1 MNRVVLLIGGNLGNR
16 YDNIIKT
23 IDLIESNIGDIIKKS
38 KIYET
43 EAWGFESENNF
54 LNQVLIVNSNYTPQ
68 QCLIE
73 INKIEEQLERV
84 RESEKWISRT
94 MDIDIL
100 FFNDE
105 IIKTDDLTIPH
116 KHISERLFTL
126 KPLNDLLPDY
136 IHPEYKK
143 TVNELL
149 NKCNDKSGVK
159 VYDKND

>member
-1 MNRVVLLIGGNLGNR
+1 MSKVVLLIGGNLGNR

-23 IDLIESNIGDIIKKS
+23 CDLIESNIGDIIKKS

-43 EAWGFESENNF
+43 EAWGFESEKSF

-68 QCLIE
+68 QCLNK
-73 INKIEEQLERV
+73 INKIEEQLGRV
-84 RESEKWISRT
+84 RGSEKWISRT

-100 FFNDE
+100 FYNNE
-105 IIKTDDLTIPH
+105 VINTDDLTIPH

-136 IHPEYKK
+136 IHPVNKN
-143 TVNELL
+143 TVSELL
-149 NKCNDKSGVK
+149 NRCVDKSKVK
-159 VYDKND
+159 VYKTND